1 MTTADD
7 VDVVDA
13 TPKAQQRRHFRFVA
27 PAVEFSNA
35 LKAVHPIAVPGD
47 TAAQF
52 DSIRID
58 VREDSTVTVAAANPM
73 MMGAAEV
80 PGVDVIASGSVDVA
94 PRVAKELAEVAIQK
108 VTNSG
113 PVEVEVAASADFI
126 EIALV
131 YGLPFE
137 PHKTRRPVQ
146 SPRQPLEGVAKH
158 VSEVLQ
164 EVHAKE
170 RSSAMVSQSGVLT
183 RATPAQEV
191 ALQKAARAIGAVVTR
206 FLRRPKRSLW
216 PRLRSSRSCGSVI
229 RTGRILRSLTRRSW
243 TASTS
248 SRTPG
253 RLLRDVL
260 LSRGRWED
268 CRSHDAPGE
277 EDGK

>member
-1 MTTADD
+1 MTTAADD

-35 LKAVHPIAVPGD
+35 LKAVHPIAVPND

-58 VREDSTVTVAAANPM
+58 VREDSTVTVSAANPM

-206 FLRRPKRSLW
+206 FPSTAEAKFVATAPQLAVVWVCNPDGSDSADGDEEKLDGVDEQQNTGSPVARRVVVARPL
-216 PRLRSSRSCGSVI
+216 G
-229 RTGRILRSLTRRSW
+229 G
-243 TASTS
+243 
-248 SRTPG
+248 
-253 RLLRDVL
+253 
-260 LSRGRWED
+260 LS
-268 CRSHDAPGE
+268 
-277 EDGK
+277 